1 VRRRRSDWHDH
12 CIHFVMEKDMGH
24 RLGVCSYCQRGGHE
38 LRADGML
45 EAHPFVNSMEWCTGG
60 GSVPETTY
68 LAKHTIRVPE
78 ADPVPAFS
86 FGTFGDLLKKAK
98 RS

>member
-1 VRRRRSDWHDH
+1 
-12 CIHFVMEKDMGH
+12 MEKTMGH

-45 EAHPFVNSMEWCTGG
+45 EGHHFLNSMEWCTGS

-78 ADPVPAFS
+78 AAPVVAPAFS
-86 FGTFGDLLKKAK
+86 FGTFGDLLKKKAAA
-98 RS
+98 